1 MGGWLKDERKET
13 VQDSQF
19 YDMCNWTDDGSF
31 TDEIH
36 SGSLRQV
43 GQKITISPQFLSLK
57 FLYNNQKDLS
67 LFLSKPNITV

>member
-1 MGGWLKDERKET
+1 MVIQDIFLGYINGGWLKDERKET
-13 VQDSQF
+13 VKDSKF

-43 GQKITISPQFLSLK
+43 GQKVTIYLQ
-57 FLYNNQKDLS
+57 
-67 LFLSKPNITV
+67 